1 MTKALTGSSLC
12 VVGDSEIEGLGVF
25 VQIDIPEGFLIGTMC
40 LYYLPPTTKSSVL
53 YLSVVSTL
61 GRHMN
66 HQTNANCGAHN
77 LEEREWVA
85 ISLRDIKAGEELT
98 LNYKLLPGEFNPDVT
113 GFVEHE

>member
-25 VQIDIPEGFLIGTMC
+25 VQIDIPEGFFIGTMC
-40 LYYLPPTTKSSVL
+40 LYYRDTQSKSSVL
-53 YLSVVSTL
+53 YLSVISTL
-61 GRHMN
+61 GRHIN

-77 LEEREWVA
+77 LEEREWVVV
-85 ISLRDIKAGEELT
+85 SLRDIKAGEELT
-98 LNYKLLPGEFNPDVT
+98 LNYSLLPWEFNTDVT